1 MGKLLLFHTEMISA
15 FIPLG
20 KCVSWGELQIDAKIQ
35 ILNFSY
41 IYMKSGS
48 MQVLRNECGICE
60 IIYLQS
66 PCDKLWS

>member
-20 KCVSWGELQIDAKIQ
+20 KCVSWGELQMDAKIQ

-48 MQVLRNECGICE
+48 MQVLKKRVW
-60 IIYLQS
+60 YLWNHIFTGAMRQA
-66 PCDKLWS
+66 